1 MLKFK
6 NGAYRASKMTQW
18 LRDHIFL
25 RKDPSKSKKFTLIVL
40 SLPVFSKSTYCL
52 FFTVIM
58 H

>member
-6 NGAYRASKMTQW
+6 NGAYGASKMTQW

-40 SLPVFSKSTYCL
+40 SLSQSSLKVPTVFFSQ
-52 FFTVIM
+52 
-58 H
+58 

>member
-6 NGAYRASKMTQW
+6 NGAYGASKMTQW

-25 RKDPSKSKKFTLIVL
+25 RKDPSKPKKFTLIVL

-52 FFTVIM
+52 FFSQ
-58 H
+58 